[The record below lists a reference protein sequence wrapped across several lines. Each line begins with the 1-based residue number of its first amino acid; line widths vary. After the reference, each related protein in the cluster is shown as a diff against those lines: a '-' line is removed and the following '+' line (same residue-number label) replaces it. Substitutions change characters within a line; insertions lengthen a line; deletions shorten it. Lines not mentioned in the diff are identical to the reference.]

1 MTKVD
6 WKQGQPPMNERLL
19 LIVSAAG
26 APRYAQLMDCCEIA
40 VGYWDGNDF
49 LPLTLEPSF
58 GLTFKVRYWATLR
71 DLPPVRLLDRAEI
84 ARR

>member
-1 MTKVD
+1 
-6 WKQGQPPMNERLL
+6 
-19 LIVSAAG
+19 
-26 APRYAQLMDCCEIA
+26 MDCCEIA

-71 DLPPVRLLDRAEI
+71 DLPPVKLLDRVEI